1 MYKISIFNN
10 GIETVIHYPDPSAPH
25 VLEPIIRPK
34 RGQASS
40 LSFSMLLNSEG
51 YDNITRFVTKV
62 VAIDTRDDTE
72 VFSGRVYTVKTSM
85 TNDGKIKKDV
95 VCESEMNYL
104 QDSNV
109 GSVIYE
115 DKTVQEM
122 LQTFLNIHNS
132 QVEDYKQ
139 IQLGNVTVSD
149 WILCTTSL
157 ETTLG
162 AIQKYVVDSNK
173 GYLQLRKVNGIK
185 YLDYISSENS
195 KTVDIKLGIN
205 MKELIVSDEQDFGTR
220 IIPVGANDLT
230 IESVNGG
237 KNYLEDAEAVA
248 KYGIIYKTVDYK
260 DIDDDSQLM
269 TQCQNDLSNY
279 TKPTIV
285 LDVTALDLN
294 KLSGT
299 TVIEPNSMDIG
310 TTIHIVNPIL
320 GIDENYRI
328 YEMEVELDKA
338 WNPKLVIS
346 NKPVTLTSQI
356 NSLQATTIRND
367 GSYSGVQVGSSFGLR
382 VCGDKN
388 ITTLNGNT
396 AQIVRKSDGKKVIY
410 TDDDGNLVLQDI
422 TAKEMRTSSDNGETI
437 KVHDKYLEVY
447 STATKEMSIGFFTIS
462 GTTQAVPAIGFPNG
476 NIHSYKNYGLNVYSN
491 DRLSIDAGNAIYL
504 DAKNSITFNAPSVKV
519 NDKDIATQDW
529 VENNYINSNQSN
541 NYVNKSGDV
550 VELPNGMKFL
560 CDGESFYIF
569 DSVGN
574 KIFGCN
580 KNSVAGIVPNH
591 GYTQLAA
598 N

>member
-10 GIETVIHYPDPSAPH
+10 GIETVIHYPDPLAPH
-25 VLEPIIRPK
+25 VLEPIITAK

-40 LSFSMLLNSEG
+40 LSFSMILNSEG

-62 VAIDTRDDTE
+62 VAIDTRDNTE

-109 GSVIYE
+109 GSAIYE
-115 DKTVQEM
+115 DKTAQEM
-122 LQTFLNIHNS
+122 LQIFLNMHNS

-139 IQLGNVTVSD
+139 IQLGNITVSD
-149 WILCTTSL
+149 WIFCTTSL

-230 IESVNGG
+230 IESVNNG
-237 KNYLEDAEAVA
+237 KNYIEDAETVA

-260 DIDDDSQLM
+260 DIDDDIQLM

-279 TKPTIV
+279 TKPATV
-285 LDVTALDLN
+285 LDCTALDLN
-294 KLSGT
+294 KLT
-299 TVIEPNSMDIG
+299 EKTVIEPNSMDIG

-328 YEMEVELDKA
+328 YELQLDLSKA

-346 NKPVTLTSQI
+346 NKPVTLTSQV
-356 NSLQATTIRND
+356 NSLSATTIRND
-367 GSYSGVQVGSSFGLR
+367 GTYSGVQVGSSFGLR
-382 VCGDKN
+382 VVGDTNKF
-388 ITTLNGNT
+388 TVNGNT
-396 AQIVRKSDGKKVIY
+396 FELVRISDGKKLLY
-410 TDDDGNLVLQDI
+410 TNKDTGDIFLQDVTANKGNYNDIISKNMTAQDMKVTDSFSIYHGDKKVMDIGYYTGIAGDVKQIKFEKVSI
-422 TAKEMRTSSDNGETI
+422 TEGMLQEQSPPLLSISADYLYIGANEDKLVATQEWVQNQDYQTADQI
-437 KVHDKYLEVY
+437 KAMVDEEIKSLI
-447 STATKEMSIGFFTIS
+447 SIGTTGSFTS
-462 GTTQAVPAIGFPNG
+462 QDGK
-476 NIHSYKNYGLNVYSN
+476 NIDVIKGLV
-491 DRLSIDAGNAIYL
+491 DSIN
-504 DAKNSITFNAPSVKV
+504 
-519 NDKDIATQDW
+519 
-529 VENNYINSNQSN
+529 
-541 NYVNKSGDV
+541 
-550 VELPNGMKFL
+550 
-560 CDGESFYIF
+560 
-569 DSVGN
+569 
-574 KIFGCN
+574 
-580 KNSVAGIVPNH
+580 
-591 GYTQLAA
+591 
-598 N
+598 